1 MSPSL
6 CAVKLLAGP
15 CDEPRGV
22 LVRDFLVERETE
34 VRQLECHVRPDA
46 FGDDPVSR
54 CIIASVFPALFP
66 PVRIRGYVPNFV
78 YRELPCGKQQTFML
92 FFNIR
97 GAATFKNVI

>member
-1 MSPSL
+1 LIAKDFHGRPLPTSRASP
-6 CAVKLLAGP
+6 
-15 CDEPRGV
+15 
-22 LVRDFLVERETE
+22 
-34 VRQLECHVRPDA
+34 

-54 CIIASVFPALFP
+54 CSIASVLPALFL

-97 GAATFKNVI
+97 GAATFQNVI